1 MITHNV
7 KVGLAVLLGI
17 AILVFALRFVSGDK
31 FKKETT
37 YELEVVFDNV
47 QGLGPGAKVWLSGVE
62 IGKVQEVLLREDG
75 KAVLKLFIAEEYQ
88 IRRDAEFTIKV
99 GFLKDTILSI
109 KNPDITPAKLT
120 YYKPGDTILK
130 TKTPA
135 TLDDLVVESHR
146 ALTQVNDMLV
156 SVKEI
161 VGDDTMKQNIFET
174 VENVR
179 LTTEEA
185 HEFARIIKELG
196 AYNQDNVN
204 ITVANIRDLT
214 EKLNEVAGNVDAL
227 ITNANDVA
235 GDPVVK
241 ANIKD
246 SIESLKATLDNLE
259 EASASIKDL
268 VTDEEINQDL
278 RQTIKS
284 TRHTMENADKALS
297 GLSKTA
303 KLINE
308 TEVKPSFEFRY
319 DTGVEKYHADMNLR
333 LIPPDSKT
341 SYLIGFDDLGED
353 SNTNLMLGVRG
364 SVPDLWYYFG
374 IKKGKLGIG
383 AEWKKLPWFYKAELN
398 DPNDL
403 RLNLRFGKRLFEDSF
418 LMFGWESVFKRDSMS
433 IGVLQQY

>member
-7 KVGLAVLLGI
+7 KVGLAVVLGI
-17 AILVFALRFVSGDK
+17 AILILGLQFVGGDK

-47 QGLGPGAKVWLSGVE
+47 QGLGPGAKIWLSGVE

-75 KAVLKLFIAEEYQ
+75 KAVLKLFIAEEYK

-109 KNPDITPAKLT
+109 KNPDIRPAKLS
-120 YYKPGDTILK
+120 YYQPGDTILK
-130 TKTPA
+130 TKAPA
-135 TLDDLVVESHR
+135 TLDDLVVEAHR
-146 ALTQVNDMLV
+146 ALTQVNDMLG

-214 EKLNEVAGNVDAL
+214 DKLNTVADNVNTL

-246 SIESLKATLDNLE
+246 SIQSLKDTLDSLE
-259 EASASIKDL
+259 ATTDSIEEL
-268 VTDEEINQDL
+268 ITDDEVKQDL
-278 RQTIKS
+278 RDTIKS
-284 TRHTMENADKALS
+284 TRHTMDNADKAIS
-297 GLSKTA
+297 GFSKAVTT
-303 KLINE
+303 INE

-319 DTGVEKYHADMNLR
+319 DTGEAKYHADMNLR

-341 SYLIGFDDLGED
+341 SYMVGLDGLGED

-374 IKKGKLGIG
+374 IKSGKLGAG
-383 AEWKKLPWFYKAELN
+383 AEWERLPWFYKAELT

-403 RLNLRFGKRLFEDSF
+403 RFNLRFGKKLFENSF
-418 LMFGWESVFKRDSMS
+418 LMFGWESVFKRDSLS